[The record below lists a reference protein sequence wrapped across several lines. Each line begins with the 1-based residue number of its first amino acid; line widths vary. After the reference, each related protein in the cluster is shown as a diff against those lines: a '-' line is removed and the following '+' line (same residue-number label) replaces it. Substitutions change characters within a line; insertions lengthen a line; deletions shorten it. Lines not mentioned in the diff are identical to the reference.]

1 MQLSYTAYG
10 TTGPAVVFLHGLMG
24 RGRNF
29 LSAAKAL
36 EDEYRCFLVDLPN
49 HGSSPWTEDFDYEDM
64 GQAVIEFIENVVL
77 PETGEDS
84 VVLLGH
90 SMGAK
95 TAMVAAL
102 RKPQLFTALIVED
115 MSPVSSKDSNFVPL
129 LSALAGLDLEALSSR
144 SQADA
149 ELEEAGVSD
158 PTVRGFLLQN
168 LRRSDSGFEFQANVK
183 MLNSAVGDINA
194 FPDFTG
200 TAYDGPV
207 LWMGGA
213 KSNYIKDEHDEPMR
227 ALFPRAHKVMVKDA
241 GHWVHSEKPEEFLAV
256 LRGFLKQTA
265 DK

>member
-129 LSALAGLDLEALSSR
+129 LSALAGLDLDALESR

-168 LRRSDSGFEFQANVK
+168 LRRSDSGFEFQANVA

-194 FPDFTG
+194 FPEFET
-200 TAYDGPV
+200 TYDGPV

-213 KSNYIKDEHDEPMR
+213 KSNYINDEHDELMR

>member
-64 GQAVIEFIENVVL
+64 GQAVIEFIENMVL
-77 PETGEDS
+77 QETGEDS

-168 LRRSDSGFEFQANVK
+168 LRRSDSGFEFQANVA

-194 FPDFTG
+194 FPEFET
-200 TAYDGPV
+200 TYDGPV

-213 KSNYIKDEHDEPMR
+213 KSNYIKDHDEPMR